1 MGRKT
6 DVGVLS
12 IFATMD
18 TTQFSQALKKT
29 GQQAKAWSVKIR
41 GNLNSI
47 SGSFTELNSK
57 LSFISA
63 GMASVGASVTGVA
76 QAMKLAFSGSAADAE
91 ALQMTLERLPFGF
104 GEVARWAKEAM
115 IAIGLFRHEVEELSA
130 TMEGVQDLTQQ
141 AFQQMLDVDQYKLDT
156 ETFIEKLFPKEFAS
170 KLESEIAR
178 FESIDEKLIQEQF
191 KLEELRQQTL
201 TKIAETRKQMTGEGF
216 FRSDY
221 EEMEEQL
228 EALNRLAGVQS
239 KALRANHERQ
249 ALLWKHAQK
258 AITKIEAEEA
268 KKRAEAEAKR
278 MERIKRIRDRMHAQ
292 ESRVRKMQT
301 APMTGATETI
311 TTAVGAIKIRD
322 ESRTAAMQRAQLEEL
337 KKETDILRD
346 IHRELQDAGGALT

>member
-130 TMEGVQDLTQQ
+130 AMQSVQSLTQQ
-141 AFQQMLDVDQYKLDT
+141 AFDQMLDVDKYRQDT
-156 ETFIEKLFPKEFAS
+156 DSFIEKLFPKQ
-170 KLESEIAR
+170 
-178 FESIDEKLIQEQF
+178 FESRLDKEGDRLSNILEDLIQEQF
-191 KLEELRQQTL
+191 KLEDKRKETL
-201 TKIAETRKQMTGEGF
+201 DKIAETRLKLTSGGLEHQ
-216 FRSDY
+216 
-221 EEMEEQL
+221 EMFGLEEQL
-228 EALNRLAGVQS
+228 KALQRLNNVQS
-239 KALRANHERQ
+239 EALRANAERQ
-249 ALLWKHAQK
+249 QRAEREGMKALAR
-258 AITKIEAEEA
+258 IREEEA
-268 KKRAEAEAKR
+268 KKQEAEEAKR

-292 ESRVRKMQT
+292 ESRIRKMQT